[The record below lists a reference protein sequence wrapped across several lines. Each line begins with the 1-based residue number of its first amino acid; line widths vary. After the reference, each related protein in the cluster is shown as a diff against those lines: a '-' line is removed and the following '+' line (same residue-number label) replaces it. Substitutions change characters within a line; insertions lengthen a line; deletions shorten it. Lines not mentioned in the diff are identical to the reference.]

1 MIYTLLKNKYPK
13 YIGIKKRE
21 NEEILIVESIDLE
34 IFYLNETAKYIVNL
48 SNGKNT
54 LEEIKNYLLN
64 VFDVNEDDLK
74 NDLVNSV
81 RDLQWKKI
89 IKLK

>member
-1 MIYTLLKNKYPK
+1 MIYTLLKDKYPK

-21 NEEILIVESIDLE
+21 NEDILIVESIDLE
-34 IFYLNETAKYIVNL
+34 IFYLNETAKYIINL
-48 SNGKNT
+48 SNWKNT

-64 VFDVNEDDLK
+64 VNEDDLK
-74 NDLVNSV
+74 KDLVNSV